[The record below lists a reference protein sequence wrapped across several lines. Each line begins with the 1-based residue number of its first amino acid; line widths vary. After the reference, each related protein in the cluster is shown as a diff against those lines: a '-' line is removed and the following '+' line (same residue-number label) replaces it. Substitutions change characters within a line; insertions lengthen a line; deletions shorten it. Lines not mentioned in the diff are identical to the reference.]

1 MMGRCRG
8 WVLFFVGCVLAPPL
22 CAAGL
27 SVRIGDQRG
36 APVAD
41 AVVTL
46 TPRADSGAAP
56 ASSPPPARVHFIDQK
71 DETFVPYLEVF
82 RPGDSVVFRN
92 SDRTRHHVYSFA
104 PARQFEFMLAP
115 GESSQPLR
123 LDKPGVIATGC
134 NIHDQMVTYLYVT
147 DAPVVAQSDKTGRVH
162 VDGLARGTYEV
173 RAWQPLLRPGSADNL
188 QTLTITDEAE
198 NRELAFTLA
207 LLPDPRARR
216 DRERVSY

>member
-1 MMGRCRG
+1 MLVFAG
-8 WVLFFVGCVLAPPL
+8 WALAPPL

-27 SVRIGDQRG
+27 DVRIADQRG
-36 APVAD
+36 AAVAD
-41 AVVTL
+41 AVVAL
-46 TPRADSGAAP
+46 TPHAGGETP
-56 ASSPPPARVHFIDQK
+56 LLPPPPAARVHFIDQK
-71 DETFVPYLEVF
+71 DETFAPYLEVF

-134 NIHDQMVTYLYVT
+134 NIHDQMITYLYVT
-147 DAPVVAQSDKTGRVH
+147 DAPVVAQSDKTGRAH
-162 VDGLARGTYEV
+162 IDGLPLGSYEV
-173 RAWQPLLRPGSADNL
+173 RVWQPLLRPGSADNV
-188 QTLTITDEAE
+188 QVLTFAEATE
-198 NRELAFTLA
+198 KRELSFTVS
-207 LLPDPRARR
+207 LLPDPRAKR

>member
-1 MMGRCRG
+1 MMGRVRG
-8 WVLFFVGCVLAPPL
+8 WVAVVAGLAWGLPL
-22 CAAGL
+22 CAAEL
-27 SVRIGDQRG
+27 DVRVADQRG
-36 APVAD
+36 TPVAD

-46 TPRADSGAAP
+46 TPRAGSEMTTAP
-56 ASSPPPARVHFIDQK
+56 RPPARTHFIDQK

-115 GESSQPLR
+115 GESSQPLQ

-134 NIHDQMVTYLYVT
+134 NIHDQMITYLYVT
-147 DAPVVAQSDKTGRVH
+147 DAAVVARSDKTGRVH
-162 VDGLARGTYEV
+162 IGDLAPGAYDV

-188 QTLTITDEAE
+188 QLLTIADKGDSRLLVFA
-198 NRELAFTLA
+198 LP
-207 LLPDPRARR
+207 LLPDPRAKR

>member
-1 MMGRCRG
+1 MMGRVRG
-8 WVLFFVGCVLAPPL
+8 WVVVFAGWAWGLPL
-22 CAAGL
+22 CAAEL
-27 SVRIGDQRG
+27 DVRVADQRG

-46 TPRADSGAAP
+46 TPRAGSEATT
-56 ASSPPPARVHFIDQK
+56 SPPRPAARVHFIDQK

-115 GESSQPLR
+115 GESSQPLQ
-123 LDKPGVIATGC
+123 LDKPGVIAAGC
-134 NIHDQMVTYLYVT
+134 NIHDQMITYLYVT
-147 DAPVVAQSDKTGRVH
+147 DAPVVAQSDKAGRVH
-162 VDGLARGTYEV
+162 IGDLAPGSYDV
-173 RAWQPLLRPGSADNL
+173 RAWQPLQRPGSADNL
-188 QTLTITDEAE
+188 QLLTIADRTD
-198 NRELAFTLA
+198 RQELTFTLP
-207 LLPDPRARR
+207 LLPDPRAKR